1 MSELPMPYDPAL
13 DEPLQSVTNVS
24 DDRVQMLAAA
34 GAGFQQ
40 LIRDTLSASPYVE
53 QAVRYVDLAVQ
64 AAYTAAQ
71 ESPPAGSGESQEQ
84 PTGS

>member
-1 MSELPMPYDPAL
+1 MSELPMPYDSAL
-13 DEPLQSVTNVS
+13 DEPLQPVANVN

-34 GAGFQQ
+34 GAEFQQ
-40 LIRDTLSASPYVE
+40 LIRDTFPANPYVE

-71 ESPPAGSGESQEQ
+71 ESPPAASGETQED